1 MHELSIALSILD
13 LARKEATAHNAQR
26 VTELEI
32 EVGKLSGVDTEA
44 LSFVLESVV
53 RETELEN
60 CRILIHPIDGRCH
73 CNDCGSEYL
82 ITGLL
87 QGCPHCGSGN
97 KELIAGRELKLKS
110 LLID

>member
-1 MHELSIALSILD
+1 MHELSIALSLVD
-13 LARKEATAHNAQR
+13 LARKEAAAYNAQR

-53 RETELEN
+53 RDTELEN
-60 CRILIHPIDGRCH
+60 CHITIHPIEGRCH
-73 CNDCGSEYL
+73 CNDCSTEYP
-82 ITGLL
+82 IVDLL
-87 QGCPHCGSGN
+87 QVCPHCGSYN